1 MCTLVH
7 TVAMGT
13 WIYYT
18 ATRATALSDDER
30 EVLDRIVAEQNAGFP
45 FDYEVLSL
53 SPETPQDVLLQGSVK
68 IKITSETLASIV
80 YWCAALS
87 EMRRTLPDAQW
98 SVRLEEAEIPWTDDG
113 YGFPELDGLTDKM
126 FDL

>member
-1 MCTLVH
+1 
-7 TVAMGT
+7 MGT